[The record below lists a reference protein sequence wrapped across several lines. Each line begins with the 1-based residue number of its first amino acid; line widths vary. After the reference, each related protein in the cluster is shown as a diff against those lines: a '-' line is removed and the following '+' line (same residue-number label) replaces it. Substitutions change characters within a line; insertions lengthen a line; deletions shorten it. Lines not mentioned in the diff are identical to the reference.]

1 MLKLFF
7 MKIAVTNLKGGV
19 GKTTIAVNLAVALT
33 QRGKSVCIIDTD
45 QKQNSSVEW
54 STCREDDKPVIQVF
68 AIEPEQIKVKTLND
82 LEKKFDVLILDGTP
96 QISELASRTIVV
108 CDIILIPVSASLYD
122 FRAYEKFLGLLD
134 ETNKNRVALDMTSV
148 QSFVVLNKIND
159 RANISSEIVRGLEK
173 YDVPILKTRLAARTS
188 YAETALDG
196 IGVVEGK
203 DKKAS
208 DEFNKLTDEI
218 ENIISNFNAKNV

>member
-1 MLKLFF
+1 
-7 MKIAVTNLKGGV
+7 MKVAVTNLKGGV

-54 STCREDDKPVIQVF
+54 STCRGEDRDIIQVF
-68 AIEPEQIKVKTLND
+68 AIEADQIKVKTLND

-96 QISELASRTIVV
+96 QLSELASRTIVV
-108 CDIILIPVSASLYD
+108 CDIVFIPVSASLYD
-122 FRAYEKFLGLLD
+122 YRAFEKFLGLLE
-134 ETNKNRVALDMTSV
+134 ETNQNRVALGMESV
-148 QSFVVLNKIND
+148 QSYLILNKIND
-159 RANISSEIVRGLEK
+159 RANISNEIVRGLEK
-173 YDVPILKTRLAARTS
+173 FDVPILKTRLANRTS

-208 DEFNKLTDEI
+208 DEFNRLVDEI
-218 ENIISNFNAKNV
+218 ETIFHNFKA

>member
-1 MLKLFF
+1 

-122 FRAYEKFLGLLD
+122 FRAYEKFLGLLE
-134 ETNKNRVALDMTSV
+134 ETNKNRVALDMSSV

-173 YDVPILKTRLAARTS
+173 YDVPILKTRLATRTS

-218 ENIISNFNAKNV
+218 EDIISNFNTKNA

>member
-1 MLKLFF
+1 

-68 AIEPEQIKVKTLND
+68 AIEPDQIKVKTLND

-122 FRAYEKFLGLLD
+122 FRAYEKFLGLLE
-134 ETNKNRVALDMTSV
+134 ETNKNRIALDMASV

-173 YDVPILKTRLAARTS
+173 YDVPILNTRLATRTS

-208 DEFNKLTDEI
+208 DEFNRLTDEI
-218 ENIISNFNAKNV
+218 ENIISNFNA

>member
-1 MLKLFF
+1 

-134 ETNKNRVALDMTSV
+134 ETNKNRVALDMASV

-173 YDVPILKTRLAARTS
+173 YDVPILKTRLATRTS

>member
-1 MLKLFF
+1 

-33 QRGKSVCIIDTD
+33 LRGKSVCIIDTD

-54 STCREDDKPVIQVF
+54 STCRGDDKPIIQVF
-68 AIEPEQIKVKTLND
+68 AIEPDQIKVKTLND

-108 CDIILIPVSASLYD
+108 SDIILIPVSASLYD
-122 FRAYEKFLGLLD
+122 FRAYEKFLGLLE
-134 ETNKNRVALDMTSV
+134 ETNKNRIALDMSSV
-148 QSFVVLNKIND
+148 QSFVILNKIND
-159 RANISSEIVRGLEK
+159 RANISTEIVRGLEK
-173 YDVPILKTRLAARTS
+173 YDVPILKTRLANRTS

-208 DEFNKLTDEI
+208 DEFDKLTDEI
-218 ENIISNFNAKNV
+218 ETIILNFNSLNV